1 MLSPDYRSQADDI
14 QQFVQKATLAGIAG
28 QEYA

>member
-28 QEYA
+28 EEYA